1 MKRPSFQFYPGDW
14 QSNQKLRRC
23 SPAARGAWLDILCVL
38 HDCDEYGVARYPLR
52 ELCRA
57 AGVDL
62 KHARE
67 LVDRGVLKGS
77 DVEPVR
83 FTWAP
88 SHAGRKGA
96 DVVLVES
103 AGGPCWYCSRFVVD
117 EYKRQRRG
125 ESTRFDSDDNQP
137 SRRPSAKPKPK
148 PKPKPMGGFGDGEG
162 DGEGDGASSSSSS
175 SISPDRSQHA
185 ELLPPAHAPERARE
199 DDPAPNRQPTDAGLA
214 CRAMRD
220 AGLFHANPSDA
231 RLLEALAFGVTPQAL
246 ADTVREGLAR
256 NPPIEGAR
264 LFPWAISTAHGRLRD
279 ARATKPT
286 TTHPSPRPA
295 AAAPSRTLQG
305 LAALEQMKHGT
316 LVPERDPDRP
326 AEAVHALAGPDARR

>member
-77 DVEPVR
+77 DGEPVR

-103 AGGPCWYCSRFVVD
+103 ASGPCWYCSRFVVD

-125 ESTRFDSDDNQP
+125 ESTRFDSDGNQP
-137 SRRPSAKPKPK
+137 SRRPNAKPN
-148 PKPKPMGGFGDGEG
+148 PKPMGVFGDGEG
-162 DGEGDGASSSSSS
+162 DGPSSSSSS
-175 SISPDRSQHA
+175 STTPES
-185 ELLPPAHAPERARE
+185 LPER
-199 DDPAPNRQPTDAGLA
+199 T
-214 CRAMRD
+214 
-220 AGLFHANPSDA
+220 
-231 RLLEALAFGVTPQAL
+231 
-246 ADTVREGLAR
+246 
-256 NPPIEGAR
+256 
-264 LFPWAISTAHGRLRD
+264 RD
-279 ARATKPT
+279 ARAPAQPDARLVGTFEGHPDPPPNPAAPLAVALNRAGFRCTAMNPDLIAYRDAGGTVEHLLAVAEHPDCTGKAATYVIRFARRELTQPAKPI
-286 TTHPSPRPA
+286 TTHPSPRPT

-326 AEAVHALAGPDARR
+326 AEAVHALAGPDAGG